1 MIYFEIALGVLLVIA
16 AVHFKMTKRKN
27 NYQTT
32 LLLRQLDSNE
42 EMKKTLAMGLY
53 LRFRKENLDETTK
66 LSSLYLRQEP
76 ISFEHFTADLIQ
88 KARGGSTW
96 VTPPSHDFGVDFEH
110 TIDGNIFLG
119 QAKCQRDDLGYEPI
133 ALVHSN
139 MVKKGAQSG
148 YVITP
153 GSFTPAA
160 RKYVKGLNI
169 ELIDGLKLV
178 DLWIVGLDNVEQ
190 EIKDFIPAVD

>member
-1 MIYFEIALGVLLVIA
+1 MIYFEIALGVLLVIS
-16 AVHFKMTKRKN
+16 AVHFQMTKRKN
-27 NYQTT
+27 SYQTT
-32 LLLRQLDSNE
+32 LLLKHLDSNE

-66 LSSLYLRQEP
+66 FSSLYIRQDP

-110 TIDGNIFLG
+110 TIDENLFLG
-119 QAKCQRDDLGYEPI
+119 QSKCQRDDLCYKPV
-133 ALVHSN
+133 ALIHSN
-139 MVKKGAQSG
+139 MVKKGAKAG

-153 GSFTPAA
+153 GSFTPSA
-160 RKYVKGLNI
+160 RKYSKGLNI
-169 ELIDGLKLV
+169 ELIDGVKLV
-178 DLWIVGLDNVEQ
+178 EIWIAGLDNVEQ
-190 EIKDFIPAVD
+190 EIKDLIPSLD